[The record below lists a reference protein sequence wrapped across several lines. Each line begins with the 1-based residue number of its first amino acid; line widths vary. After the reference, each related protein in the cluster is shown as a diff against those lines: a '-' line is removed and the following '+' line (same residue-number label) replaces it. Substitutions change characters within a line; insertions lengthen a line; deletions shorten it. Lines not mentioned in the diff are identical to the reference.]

1 MPAIANHAAPAH
13 ASLCVRSNT
22 MSSRASTAA
31 VALLSTLFVVHQ
43 RLLAAMSSMASGEVA
58 FLVGG
63 IAADY
68 RLDGRSRL
76 QYRTANFNRC
86 IIPSANGSVSVQ
98 FDSTRVCVA
107 LKLEISQPSLEQPGL
122 GKIVCS
128 VECPSACSSEFEG
141 RAGEDCASVLTNHLS
156 SVLSGC
162 LALRRELSLKEGA
175 QCWCLSI
182 DASVLSNGGN
192 LLDACLFATSIALR
206 DLSIPKISLLS
217 HDATGNTEI
226 FLDDPND
233 CGTAVPAQ
241 VLDDVPLCVSICT
254 VGQLIFV
261 DPSAEEELCCDARII
276 VAFLRSGEV
285 SSVFKSGRGAVAES
299 VMADV
304 LSIARQIC
312 LSRFQALD
320 LAVCELA
327 VIQKAD
333 AGLTVCRSPFVQM
346 S

>member
-1 MPAIANHAAPAH
+1 
-13 ASLCVRSNT
+13 
-22 MSSRASTAA
+22 
-31 VALLSTLFVVHQ
+31 
-43 RLLAAMSSMASGEVA
+43 MSSMASGEIA

-76 QYRTANFNRC
+76 QYRTAKFNRC
-86 IIPSANGSVSVQ
+86 IVPSANGSVSVQ

-107 LKLEISQPSLEQPGL
+107 LKLEISQPSLEQPNL

-141 RAGEDCASVLTNHLS
+141 RAGEDCAAVLTSHLS

-162 LALRRELSLKEGA
+162 SALRRELSLKEGA

-182 DASVLSNGGN
+182 DVTVLSHGGN
-192 LLDACLFATSIALR
+192 LLDACLFASSIALR

-217 HDATGNTEI
+217 HDSTGNTEI

-233 CGTAVPAQ
+233 SGILLPVP
-241 VLDDVPLCVSICT
+241 VLNDVPLCVSICT
-254 VGQLIFV
+254 VGQLLFV
-261 DPSAEEELCCDARII
+261 DPTSLEELCCDARII

-299 VMADV
+299 VLADV
-304 LSIARQIC
+304 LKIARQIC
-312 LSRFQALD
+312 TSRFQALD
-320 LAVCELA
+320 FASSELA

-333 AGLTVCRSPFVQM
+333 AGLTMCSSPFLQM

>member
-1 MPAIANHAAPAH
+1 MRTGWHACSPSAVQQLH
-13 ASLCVRSNT
+13 ASRPFERHPKTTIVSINCS
-22 MSSRASTAA
+22 
-31 VALLSTLFVVHQ
+31 
-43 RLLAAMSSMASGEVA
+43 LAIMSSMASGEVA

-76 QYRTANFNRC
+76 QYRSAKFSRC

-107 LKLEISQPSLEQPGL
+107 LKLEISQPSLEQPDL
-122 GKIVCS
+122 GKVVCS

-141 RAGEDCASVLTNHLS
+141 RAGEDCAAVLTSHLS
-156 SVLSGC
+156 SILSGC
-162 LALRRELSLKEGA
+162 SALRRELSLKEGA

-182 DASVLSNGGN
+182 DVTVLSHGGN

-206 DLSIPKISLLS
+206 DLSVPKISLLS
-217 HDATGNTEI
+217 HDSTGNTEI

-233 CGTAVPAQ
+233 SGALLPAQ
-241 VLDDVPLCVSICT
+241 VLDNVPLCVSICT
-254 VGQLIFV
+254 VGQLLFA
-261 DPSAEEELCCDARII
+261 DPTAQEELCCDARII

-285 SSVFKSGRGAVAES
+285 STVYKSGRGAVAES

-304 LSIARQIC
+304 LGIARQVC

-320 LAVCELA
+320 LASSELA
-327 VIQKAD
+327 FIQKAD
-333 AGLTVCRSPFVQM
+333 AGLTICRSPFLQM

>member
-1 MPAIANHAAPAH
+1 MMPLLHFGRVH
-13 ASLCVRSNT
+13 ASRMPNGRRLCNSELHFLNPFLLHL
-22 MSSRASTAA
+22 MSD
-31 VALLSTLFVVHQ
+31 
-43 RLLAAMSSMASGEVA
+43 MASGEAA

-68 RLDGRSRL
+68 RMDGRSRM
-76 QYRTANFNRC
+76 QYRTANFSRC
-86 IIPSANGSVSVQ
+86 TIPSANGSVSVQ

-141 RAGEDCASVLTNHLS
+141 RGGEDCAAVLTSHLTAI
-156 SVLSGC
+156 LSGC
-162 LALRRELSLKEGA
+162 SALLRELSLKEGA
-175 QCWCLSI
+175 QCWCLSV
-182 DASVLSNGGN
+182 DATVLSHGGN

-217 HDATGNTEI
+217 HDSTGNTEI

-233 CGTAVPAQ
+233 SGTSVPAP
-241 VLDDVPLCVSICT
+241 VLDCIPLCVSICT
-254 VGQLIFV
+254 VGQLLFV
-261 DPSAEEELCCDARII
+261 DPTSQEELCCDARII
-276 VAFLRSGEV
+276 VAFLRSGDV
-285 SSVFKSGRGAVAES
+285 TSVFKSGRGAIADS

-312 LSRFQALD
+312 HSRFQALD
-320 LAVCELA
+320 SASSKLAA
-327 VIQKAD
+327 MHQAD
-333 AGLTVCRSPFVQM
+333 AGLTIFRSPFFQM